1 MIAFAAE
8 DYGFSVYDSK
18 NGIAVEGTGDNAADV
33 LGDRTISYDAVTN
46 TLTLNNAVLTS
57 QEAPTPTICY
67 HKQKVDIRVVFHVS
81 PFILQLH

>member
-1 MIAFAAE
+1 MLPMIAFAAE

-57 QEAPTPTICY
+57 QEAPTPTI
-67 HKQKVDIRVVFHVS
+67 
-81 PFILQLH
+81 QLH